1 MSEQYKGLL
10 KDGTLTFGSLS
21 LKTDSQKE
29 RKRIL
34 KEYKR
39 LSGAVKL
46 VKVYDDGPCYE
57 EVII

>member
-1 MSEQYKGLL
+1 MSEQYKGIK